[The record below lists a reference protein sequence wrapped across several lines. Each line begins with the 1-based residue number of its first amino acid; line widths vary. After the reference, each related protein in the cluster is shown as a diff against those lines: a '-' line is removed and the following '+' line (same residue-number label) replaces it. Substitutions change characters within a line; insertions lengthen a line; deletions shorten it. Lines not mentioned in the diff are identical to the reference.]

1 MRVVRVGPLRKEGSL
16 VYFSI
21 PPGRET
27 KKDSTEDDSPTGNEI
42 TYEYSTSDFTTDFA
56 STTDADAPKR
66 YGTERRRMH
75 LKQSILKFSLLLI
88 QFLSFRHRI
97 PLFPRVNYPAPCLDK
112 CNNHSIPF
120 Y

>member
-16 VYFSI
+16 VSFSI

-56 STTDADAPKR
+56 STTDADAPK
-66 YGTERRRMH
+66 
-75 LKQSILKFSLLLI
+75 
-88 QFLSFRHRI
+88 
-97 PLFPRVNYPAPCLDK
+97 
-112 CNNHSIPF
+112 
-120 Y
+120 

>member
-16 VYFSI
+16 VSFSI

-27 KKDSTEDDSPTGNEI
+27 KKDSTEDDSPTGNSI
-42 TYEYSTSDFTTDFA
+42 TYEYSTYEFPTDYA

-75 LKQSILKFSLLLI
+75 LKLKQSLLI
-88 QFLSFRHRI
+88 HNQ
-97 PLFPRVNYPAPCLDK
+97 
-112 CNNHSIPF
+112 
-120 Y
+120 